1 MHDDFFDDASE
12 RDWLRAQVEVLEANI
27 ATAQRLLAQAQENYN
42 RVRPLLEEIA
52 RELASEEL
60 DAARRG
66 HVEFGSEEEM
76 AQWIISTVRGKINR
90 LTLLSASKPANSSAE
105 CEEMASR
112 YEALKREIEEMNREL
127 VLLQKQVSAL
137 KAENAA
143 LREFKVKAKRM
154 LRDVGLSVKE
164 REAGTSGKAEEL
176 LPEEVEIPWMEKW
189 EQDPVYEAAKALLEI
204 MGTQGYC
211 WREDLERA
219 LAARGVKPNRI
230 NKAFR
235 FARQTFAEVE
245 MPPNETGGGR
255 TAGLWHLSTE
265 GKIAFRKLFGRPPV
279 KGEYERGIE
288 RHKNV
293 KHLALILI
301 VRQCLLECGAT
312 SVDMDPTPIETPEG
326 RFDPDIVAVYGDETI
341 YVEVE
346 RGGRKNAEDRRKKW
360 KIMRS
365 ITDVFYIAVPNAK
378 VQAQILEEITRWA
391 YTEQMNLTLRICTV
405 SLWTKGNREV
415 PWTMEQEIK
424 GI

>member
-112 YEALKREIEEMNREL
+112 YEASRREIEEMSREL
-127 VLLQKQVSAL
+127 ELLQNQVKAL
-137 KAENAA
+137 QAENTA
-143 LREFKVKAKRM
+143 LREFKVRAEKT
-154 LRDVGLSVKE
+154 LQDVGLSVSEKRQE
-164 REAGTSGKAEEL
+164 GNAQL
-176 LPEEVEIPWMEKW
+176 LPEQVEIPWMENW
-189 EQDPVYEAAKALLEI
+189 ERDPLYDTAKSLLEI

-211 WREDLERA
+211 WRKDLERA
-219 LAARGVKPNRI
+219 LALRGVRPNRI
-230 NKAFR
+230 KEAFR

-245 MPPNETGGGR
+245 MPPNEAGSGR
-255 TAGLWHLSTE
+255 AAGLWHLSTE